1 MSDNPFF
8 VTADWLEE
16 NLGKPGLS
24 IVDGSWYLPAQ
35 GRDAR
40 AEYETG
46 HVPGAVFFDHDR
58 IVDPDSTL
66 PHTLPSPELFAQ
78 FVGAMGIAETDSI
91 VVYDGPGLFSA
102 PRTRW
107 LFTVMGAKDV
117 KILEGGLDGWQNAGR
132 RLTNE
137 PTKIAPN
144 LFNANFDAER
154 VATLAGMREIVA
166 NGNAQIADARP
177 AGRFKGIDP
186 EPRPGVRGGHMPGA
200 HNLPAASLSRDG
212 KLLPKDEL
220 LKAIDD
226 AGVDLTKPVVT
237 SCGSGVTAAIVSLA
251 LETLGRESQL
261 YDGSWTEWGSQPDTP
276 VAKDD
281 Q

>member
-40 AEYETG
+40 AEYDTG

-117 KILEGGLDGWQNAGR
+117 KILEGGLDSWRNAGR

-177 AGRFKGIDP
+177 SGRFKGIDP

-212 KLLPKDEL
+212 QLLPKDEL
-220 LKAIDD
+220 FKAIDD

-251 LETLGRESQL
+251 LETLGKESRL